1 MRYTYEN
8 NIIGLNLF
16 GYNVETANV
25 GGREWR
31 LAIVEQKGAVLN
43 SFIKA
48 GEYAEADY
56 GDIAGTSMFWHFDRA
71 PKLGEILKIIKEYK
85 QHKTEHEEFM
95 KLIGAKA

>member
-16 GYNVETANV
+16 GYTVETANV

-43 SFIKA
+43 SFNKA
-48 GEYAEADY
+48 GEYADADY